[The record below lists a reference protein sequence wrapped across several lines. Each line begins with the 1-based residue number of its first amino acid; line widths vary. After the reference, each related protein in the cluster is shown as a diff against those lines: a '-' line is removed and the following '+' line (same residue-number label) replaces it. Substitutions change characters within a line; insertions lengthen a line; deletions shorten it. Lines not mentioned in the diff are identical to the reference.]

1 MGRSPCCEQDAG
13 VKKGPWTPEE
23 DKQLLDYIR
32 ENGGHGSWRRL
43 PKLAGLNRCGK
54 SCRLRWTNYLR
65 PDIKRGSFTAD
76 EEKLIISL
84 HAAVGNK
91 WSSIATKL
99 PGRTDNEIKNYWNT
113 HLRKKL
119 FNMGIDPVTHRPR
132 TDLNILAAGLLAAN
146 ANGGASTQP
155 CWDMNAIKL
164 QADAAK
170 FQILQGL
177 VRVLATATAT
187 PAAPG
192 FDLMTLLA
200 VANGGTL
207 VGQQPPAAPASVDH
221 HTLSRSRLGQYHQQY
236 YDDDLPPLTT
246 SGGTPPVSKVISTA
260 DGLLDS
266 MVGGAFPAAGDGL
279 SSPEPIGAGAHGG
292 PSGSN
297 RNNTVVAVTPP
308 PLVEAANQGHR
319 YNGAAATSE
328 VMSSEPTPASSPLD
342 GTSNA
347 FGCMNQQLQDDDL
360 INDVDSSFWKEI
372 LEQISLAPS
381 SDNYSSEM

>member
-146 ANGGASTQP
+146 GANGAATQP

-177 VRVLATATAT
+177 VRVLATATTTAT
-187 PAAPG
+187 PAVPG

-207 VGQQPPAAPASVDH
+207 VGQQPPAPASVDH
-221 HTLSRSRLGQYHQQY
+221 HTLSRSRLGQYQQY

-246 SGGTPPVSKVISTA
+246 SGTPPVSKVVSPA

-266 MVGGAFPAAGDGL
+266 MVGGACSLPAAGDGL
-279 SSPEPIGAGAHGG
+279 SSPEPIGAHGG

-297 RNNTVVAVTPP
+297 RNTAVAPP
-308 PLVEAANQGHR
+308 PLVKADQHHH
-319 YNGAAATSE
+319 YNGAAAIPE
-328 VMSSEPTPASSPLD
+328 DMSSEPTPASSPLD
-342 GTSNA
+342 GANA

-381 SDNYSSEM
+381 NDNYSSEM